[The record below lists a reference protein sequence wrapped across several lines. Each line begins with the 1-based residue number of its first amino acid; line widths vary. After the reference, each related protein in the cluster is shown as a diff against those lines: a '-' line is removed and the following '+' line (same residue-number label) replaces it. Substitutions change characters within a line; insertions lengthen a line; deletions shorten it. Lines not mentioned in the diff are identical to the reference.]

1 MPQKTET
8 KKHRITIRLNDNLME
23 SIQNKSK
30 NSNQPVSTVIRNA
43 IENELYGATTP
54 STQKK
59 FPTPPLAGRLKACH
73 YFKETEQCALSH
85 QFLH

>member
-23 SIQNKSK
+23 SIQKKSK

-54 STQKK
+54 STQ
-59 FPTPPLAGRLKACH
+59 
-73 YFKETEQCALSH
+73 
-85 QFLH
+85 